1 MDYFTALKAFVR
13 AVDLGSFS
21 RAAEE
26 QDAKVST
33 ISRYVSALEADVGA
47 ALLNRSTRR
56 LHLTEAGTA
65 LYSRAVTILADLDD
79 AREFTKELNSRPQ
92 GLLRVTMPAGFGR
105 HHILPHLPAFLS
117 VYPDIRMDLV
127 LDDRVV
133 DLIEAG
139 LDVAIRIGV
148 LGDSSLVA
156 KRLAP
161 LERAL
166 VASPDYLARQSEV
179 CEPDDLA
186 RLECLIPASQP
197 GAGWYCR
204 PANGSTGEIRV
215 VPVSGRVRINDT
227 DALLRA
233 AIGGMGVALLPRWAA
248 VEAVRQGQLVELLP
262 AWNWDLSAGEPP
274 SIWGVYPPKKV
285 VSPKVRA
292 FLDFV
297 AQQIADEE
305 GWR

>member
-13 AVDLGSFS
+13 AVELGSFS

-26 QDAKVST
+26 QEAKVST

-65 LYSRAVTILADLDD
+65 LYGRAVSILADLDD
-79 AREFTKELNSRPQ
+79 ARQFTKDLNSRPQ

-105 HHILPHLPAFLS
+105 HHIIPHLPAFLAL
-117 VYPDIRMDLV
+117 YPDIRMDLV
-127 LDDRVV
+127 LEDRVV

-148 LGDSSLVA
+148 LGDSSLVGR
-156 KRLAP
+156 RLAP
-161 LERAL
+161 HERVP
-166 VASPDYLARQSEV
+166 VASPAYLDRLGAIR
-179 CEPDDLA
+179 EPDDLVRA
-186 RLECLIPASQP
+186 ECLISASQP
-197 GAGWYCR
+197 GTGWYCR
-204 PANGSTGEIRV
+204 RADAPQGEPRA
-215 VPVSGRVRINDT
+215 VPVSGRLRINES

-233 AIGGMGVALLPRWAA
+233 AIDGMGIALLPRWAVA
-248 VEAVRQGQLVELLP
+248 EAIGRGELVALLP
-262 AWNWDLSAGEPP
+262 EWLWDLSAGEPS

-297 AQQIADEE
+297 ARHLAEE
-305 GWR
+305 NGWR